1 METHPPNILTPPQP
15 KKPRPSVPNGEN
27 NEFSA
32 MASMSGTH
40 TTHFL
45 SSQMVHTHT
54 MYQDQGAS
62 SSLEVSS
69 SLANSVPPS
78 SVAAE
83 GMMVNET
90 VLTSSVPST
99 APPPGS
105 VPQRTPQQVAP
116 QGASPLPVN
125 QVKSAAN
132 ITSQPMQ
139 PMGGAPQQPSPP
151 PPAAASGT
159 GKEFSPQ
166 GTQQQ
171 SQSFAQLLSMTRNDV
186 SGL

>member
-15 KKPRPSVPNGEN
+15 KKPRPSAPNGEN
-27 NEFSA
+27 NEYSA
-32 MASMSGTH
+32 MTSTSGTH

-54 MYQDQGAS
+54 MYQGQGAS
-62 SSLEVSS
+62 NSSEVPSSLDNDV
-69 SLANSVPPS
+69 LPS
-78 SVAAE
+78 SMGAE
-83 GMMVNET
+83 GMVVNQT
-90 VLTSSVPST
+90 VPTSSAPST

-132 ITSQPMQ
+132 ITGQPMQ

-159 GKEFSPQ
+159 GKEVSPQ

>member
-1 METHPPNILTPPQP
+1 MLTPPQP

-32 MASMSGTH
+32 MTSMSGTH
-40 TTHFL
+40 TTPFL

-62 SSLEVSS
+62 NSSEVSS
-69 SLANSVPPS
+69 SLANNVPPS

-83 GMMVNET
+83 GMMMNET

-132 ITSQPMQ
+132 ITGQPMQ

-151 PPAAASGT
+151 PPVAASGT
-159 GKEFSPQ
+159 GKEFPPQ